1 MSTDSLILHQS
12 EFWCMDSQ
20 VISTVNYRRVK
31 MYHSTVK
38 ANKLVA
44 LTRLYNTKKEQEH
57 EHIITISV
65 REN

>member
-1 MSTDSLILHQS
+1 
-12 EFWCMDSQ
+12 
-20 VISTVNYRRVK
+20 